1 MSFSVALK
9 TRNWA
14 SEKNIPV
21 HFVGE
26 TASTNSLAKENLD
39 SSSQLFLA
47 THQTQGRGRRQNQ
60 WLTADPLGQLFS
72 TWVFSLKTA
81 PQPVISPLVG
91 LALFHALEQT
101 YGKNF
106 ALKAPNDLFCG
117 DLKVAGILIE
127 SIQNANDYRLIIG
140 IGMNV
145 SSKPPLQT
153 AGALTDII
161 PESVLLEKWE
171 LFLDSLFA
179 NLSRL
184 SRLNAPVLT
193 DLQRKDLLQAL
204 NQFSLLKEKYVDVLE
219 DGSLQLKSK
228 LIHWSDL

>member
-14 SEKNIPV
+14 SEENIRV

-26 TASTNSLAKENLD
+26 TASTNLLAKENLD

-47 THQTQGRGRRQNQ
+47 TNQTQGRGRRQNQ

-72 TWVFSLKTA
+72 TWVFPLKTA

-91 LALFHALEQT
+91 LALFQSLERV
-101 YGKNF
+101 YGKHF

-117 DLKVAGILIE
+117 DFKIAGILIE
-127 SIQNANDYRLIIG
+127 SVQTSDHYQLIIG

-153 AGALTDII
+153 AGALTDFI

-171 LFLDSLFA
+171 VFLDALFA
-179 NLSRL
+179 NLSVL
-184 SRLNAPVLT
+184 SQLNSSVLT
-193 DLQRKDLLQAL
+193 VTQRKDLLQAL
-204 NQFSLLKEKYVDVLE
+204 NQFSLLREKYVDVLE
-219 DGSLQLKSK
+219 DGSLKLKTK
-228 LIHWSDL
+228 LIHWSEL